1 MLSWVEHDPVRR
13 FFCLPKAP
21 VTLSRF
27 QHRLRKDCPTN
38 KKKIVANRH
47 STTIVFNMTKTAV
60 DLRSFTNDQNSSRY
74 IKIPLR
80 ICPWFTAIHHDYNNR
95 GLRQCY
101 LGFKPRSQ
109 RRFSTTN
116 RGRVSR
122 VVNPEYLPTI
132 RSPARLHTV
141 FIRWSYE

>member
-1 MLSWVEHDPVRR
+1 MTLLDVFSASLKPRLHFHDFNTDCARIV
-13 FFCLPKAP
+13 
-21 VTLSRF
+21 
-27 QHRLRKDCPTN
+27 LRI
-38 KKKIVANRH
+38 KKIVANRH

-80 ICPWFTAIHHDYNNR
+80 ICPRFTAIHHDYNNR

-122 VVNPEYLPTI
+122 VVNPEYLLTI

-141 FIRWSYE
+141 FIR